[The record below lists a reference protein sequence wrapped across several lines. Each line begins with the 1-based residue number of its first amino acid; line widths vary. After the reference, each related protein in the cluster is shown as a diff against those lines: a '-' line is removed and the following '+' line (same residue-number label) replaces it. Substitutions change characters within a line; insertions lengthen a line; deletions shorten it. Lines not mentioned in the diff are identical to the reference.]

1 MSWLICFFV
10 GHHWAQYRDN
20 RYNLLGQRTRTKT
33 FEQCDRCDAVRK
45 PARLP

>member
-10 GHHWAQYRDN
+10 GHHWAQYRN
-20 RYNLLGQRTRTKT
+20 EHRTLGQLISSTP

-45 PARLP
+45 PVKLP